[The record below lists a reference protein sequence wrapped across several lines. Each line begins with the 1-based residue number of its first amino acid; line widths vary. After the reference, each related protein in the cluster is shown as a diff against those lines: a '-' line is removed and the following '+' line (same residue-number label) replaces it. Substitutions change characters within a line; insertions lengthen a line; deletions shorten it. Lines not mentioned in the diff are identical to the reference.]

1 MAAALEVQTGPSRNV
16 NAELVNAAFEGSPE
30 GLAIIENGR
39 ILHANAALA
48 RLLGY
53 DEPSRLAGV
62 SLSALRP
69 TRHSCIRANG
79 SDTARTADGHPLC
92 EFTTR
97 RTDGSTVVLEATC
110 SAVRYAERDLLIMTA
125 RDISLR
131 ERRRGTRDSE
141 RRFRAIFDAA
151 AIGIVQCAED
161 GRVLESNPAGEALL
175 GFSRSE
181 LRGRRLWEF
190 TRPENP
196 GEDQRLFQEMIE
208 SKRPGYQLEMRY
220 AGGESKAG
228 WMRFTASLVKGVSG
242 QFEFAL
248 GMMEDITERKRAEE
262 QLREAQKMEAIG
274 RLVGGVAHDFNNL
287 LTGIMLYCDLL
298 IAGLGAESRAH
309 HHAGEIRMAA
319 EQGAALIQQLLAI
332 VRQQVVE
339 PRLLCLNEI
348 VAKTRNLLSRLIGD
362 GIQFE
367 AILADDLGYVKMD
380 PAQVQQILF
389 NLVLNAR
396 DAMPEGGCITVKT
409 ADSILVPSGDA
420 IPNAQLPAVLL
431 SVSDTGS
438 GMSAETRA
446 HLFEPFFTTKKP
458 GRGNGLGLATVY
470 NIVRNNRGTIEV
482 DSELGRGTTVRVLLP
497 RAMETQMPCLEQGA
511 YSPSKGGETVLL
523 VEDNVTVRK
532 AAHRI
537 LSECGYNVLEA
548 SSGAD
553 ALALSEQHQGAIHLL
568 LADVVMPGMSGREV
582 ARQLRARMP
591 GLKTLYMSG
600 YEPPE
605 RGTDEELVV
614 FHKPFTGAV
623 LLGKVREI
631 LDTSQSNG
639 GEKRS

>member
-1 MAAALEVQTGPSRNV
+1 MAVALEGLTGPSQTVNV
-16 NAELVNAAFEGSPE
+16 ALVSAAFEGSPE

-53 DEPSRLAGV
+53 DQPLRLEGV
-62 SLSALRP
+62 ALSMLRP
-69 TRHSCIRANG
+69 KRHSCIRANG

-92 EFTTR
+92 EFTTK
-97 RTDGSTVVLEATC
+97 RTDGSAVVLEATC
-110 SAVRYAERDLLIMTA
+110 SVLRYAGRDLLILTA

-131 ERRRGTRDSE
+131 ERRRGMRDSE

-151 AIGIVQCAED
+151 AIGIVQCAAD
-161 GRVLESNPAGEALL
+161 GRILESNPAAEQLL
-175 GFSRSE
+175 GFSGSE
-181 LRGRRLWEF
+181 LRGSTLWDF
-190 TRPENP
+190 SRPENP
-196 GEDQRLFQEMIE
+196 GEDQRLFQDMIE
-208 SKRPGYQLEMRY
+208 GKRQGYQLEMRY
-220 AGGESKAG
+220 TGKESKAG
-228 WMRFTASLVKGVSG
+228 WMRFTASLLSGVGG

-248 GMMEDITERKRAEE
+248 GMMEDITERKRAEQ

-298 IAGLGAESRAH
+298 IAGLGPENRGH

-332 VRQQVVE
+332 VRQQVLE

-362 GIQFE
+362 GIEFE
-367 AILADDLGYVKMD
+367 AILADDLGCVKMD

-396 DAMPEGGCITVKT
+396 DAMPDGGRITVST
-409 ADSILVPSGDA
+409 ANSSLVPPGDSI
-420 IPNAQLPAVLL
+420 PNSPLPAVLL

-470 NIVRNNRGTIEV
+470 NIVRNNRGAIEV
-482 DSELGRGTTVRVLLP
+482 DSEPGCGTAIRVLLP
-497 RAMETQMPCLEQGA
+497 QAGESQVPCLDQGA

-532 AAHRI
+532 AALRI
-537 LSECGYNVLEA
+537 LSECGYSVLEA
-548 SSGAD
+548 GSGPD
-553 ALALSEQHQGAIHLL
+553 ALALSEQHSGPIHLL
-568 LADVVMPGMSGREV
+568 LADVVMPGMSGRDV
-582 ARQLRARMP
+582 ARHLRARMP

-600 YEPPE
+600 YEP
-605 RGTDEELVV
+605 T
-614 FHKPFTGAV
+614 
-623 LLGKVREI
+623 
-631 LDTSQSNG
+631 
-639 GEKRS
+639 